1 MNFPE
6 FSLLPSL
13 VSAIGWA
20 LIHFLWQGVLIACA
34 TAFLLMLLRNARPQI
49 RYVLSCFSLFLCLL
63 LPILEVL
70 SQLNKAGAATPYSE
84 TISSSVIGGI
94 NSSQLSLVATW
105 LHSNMNWIVMW
116 WLVTVF
122 LLCVRLALGL
132 IWISGYQDDKRSSTN
147 AQWQQRLNT
156 LAHQFGL
163 QRNVVLRV
171 VHDLESPITVGFL
184 RPMVLLPAALI
195 SGMPVPLLE
204 ALLAH
209 ELAHISRFDYVVNL
223 AQNCIEMLLFFH
235 PAVWWISKTIR
246 NEREQIADDLAARI
260 LGEPRR
266 LALALQE
273 LELFQFSTPQ
283 LAQAAHGGNLM
294 SRIKRLLRPE
304 VQALNWKAALSVLGL
319 SAACLAVYAHAAVPM
334 EEKPAVKNVK
344 PAVPAEQKSA
354 NKKGAS
360 SDIVP
365 AVINFENPGC
375 KPEYPLAAL
384 QGGQIG
390 TVVLS
395 VWTTA
400 DGGISKVNVDKSSK
414 FPLLDNAVKDK
425 LLAGACKNTPGT
437 VDGKAVATVTKVQ
450 YVWKLD

>member
-20 LIHFLWQGVLIACA
+20 LIHFLWQGVLIACT
-34 TAFLLMLLRNARPQI
+34 TAFLLMLFRNARPQI

-63 LPILEVL
+63 LPFLEVL
-70 SQLNKAGAATPYSE
+70 SRINKAVGATPYSE
-84 TISSSVIGGI
+84 TISSTVIGEI
-94 NSSQLSLVATW
+94 NSSQLSFVATW
-105 LHSNMNWIVMW
+105 LHTNMNWIVFW

-122 LLCVRLALGL
+122 MLCVRLALGL
-132 IWISGYQDDKRSSTN
+132 IWISGYPDDKRSSSDV
-147 AQWQQRLNT
+147 QWQQRLNT
-156 LAHQFGL
+156 LANQFGL
-163 QRNVVLRV
+163 QRKVVLRV
-171 VHDLESPITVGFL
+171 VHDLESPITIGFL

-304 VQALNWKAALSVLGL
+304 VQAFNWKAALSVLGL
-319 SAACLAVYAHAAVPM
+319 SAAFLAVYVHAAAPV
-334 EEKPAVKNVK
+334 EEKPVVKTVK
-344 PAVPAEQKSA
+344 PVVPAEQKNA
-354 NKKGAS
+354 VKKGSS

-365 AVINFENPGC
+365 AVINFESPGC
-375 KPEYPLAAL
+375 RPEYPLAAL
-384 QGGQIG
+384 QGGQVG

-395 VWTTA
+395 VWTAA
-400 DGGISKVNVDKSSK
+400 DGGISKVSVDKSSK
-414 FPLLDNAVKDK
+414 FPLLDNAVRDK
-425 LLAGACKNTPGT
+425 LLAGACKNKPGT
-437 VDGKAVATVTKVQ
+437 LDGKAVATTTMVQ

>member
-1 MNFPE
+1 MNFSDSS
-6 FSLLPSL
+6 FLPSL

-20 LIHFLWQGVLIACA
+20 LIHFLWQGLLIACA
-34 TAFLLMLLRNARPQI
+34 TAFLLMVLRNTRPQL
-49 RYVLSCFSLFLCLL
+49 RYLLSCFSLLLCML
-63 LPILEVL
+63 LPLREVF
-70 SQLNKAGAATPYSE
+70 SRLNNEGGVTPYSE
-84 TISSSVIGGI
+84 AIFASVNRGI
-94 NSSQLSLVATW
+94 NSPELSLVATW
-105 LHSNMNWIVMW
+105 LHANMNWIVMW
-116 WLVTVF
+116 WLVTVV

-132 IWISGYQDDKRSSTN
+132 IWISGYHDDKRSSFD
-147 AQWQQRLNT
+147 AQWQQRLT
-156 LAHQFGL
+156 SLAQQFGL

-184 RPMVLLPAALI
+184 RPMVLLPAALV

-209 ELAHISRFDYVVNL
+209 ELAHISRFDYAVNL
-223 AQNCIEMLLFFH
+223 AQNCVEMLLFFH

-319 SAACLAVYAHAAVPM
+319 SAACLAVYAHAAVPA
-334 EEKPAVKNVK
+334 EEKPVLKTVKA
-344 PAVPAEQKSA
+344 AVPLEQKSA
-354 NKKGAS
+354 KKRGS
-360 SDIVP
+360 SNDVVQ
-365 AVINFENPGC
+365 AVINFEDTGC
-375 KPEYPLAAL
+375 RPEYPREAL
-384 QGGQIG
+384 RYEQTG

-395 VWTTA
+395 LRTTA
-400 DGGISKVNVDKSSK
+400 DGGISRAHIDKSSK
-414 FPLLDNAVKDK
+414 FPLLDNAVRDK
-425 LLAGACKNTPGT
+425 LLSGTCKNKPGT
-437 VDGKAVATVTKVQ
+437 VDGKAVASTITVQ

>member
-6 FSLLPSL
+6 FPILPSL

-20 LIHFLWQGVLIACA
+20 LIHFLWQGVLIASA
-34 TAFLLMLLRNARPQI
+34 TAFVLMLLRNARPQL
-49 RYVLSCFSLFLCLL
+49 RYALSCFSLVLCLL
-63 LPILEVL
+63 LPLWEVL
-70 SQLNKAGAATPYSE
+70 SRLNNASGATPYSE
-84 TISSSVIGGI
+84 TIFSSVNGGI

-132 IWISGYQDDKRSSTN
+132 IWISGYQDDKRSSFD

-163 QRNVVLRV
+163 QRQVVLRV
-171 VHDLESPITVGFL
+171 VHDIESPITVGFL

-223 AQNCIEMLLFFH
+223 VQNCIEMLLFFH

-304 VQALNWKAALSVLGL
+304 VQALNWKAALSVVGL
-319 SAACLAVYAHAAVPM
+319 SAACLAMYAHAAVPM
-334 EEKPAVKNVK
+334 EEKPSVKNVK
-344 PAVPAEQKSA
+344 PSVSLEQK
-354 NKKGAS
+354 NVRKKGIP
-360 SDIVP
+360 SDIVS
-365 AVINFENPGC
+365 AVINFESPGC
-375 KPEYPLAAL
+375 RPEYPREAL
-384 QGGQIG
+384 RYEQTG

-395 VWTTA
+395 VSTTA
-400 DGGISKVNVDKSSK
+400 NGAISKVDIDKSSN
-414 FPLLDNAVKDK
+414 FPLLDNSVRDK
-425 LLAGACKNTPGT
+425 LLSGTCKNKPGT
-437 VDGKAVATVTKVQ
+437 LNGKTVATTTKVQ

>member
-20 LIHFLWQGVLIACA
+20 LIHFLWQGLLIACA

-63 LPILEVL
+63 LPLLEVL
-70 SQLNKAGAATPYSE
+70 GQLNKAVGATPYSE
-84 TISSSVIGGI
+84 TISSAVIGGI
-94 NSSQLSLVATW
+94 NNSQLSLVATW
-105 LHSNMNWIVMW
+105 LHANMDWIVLW

-132 IWISGYQDDKRSSTN
+132 IWISGYQDDKRSSFD
-147 AQWQQRLNT
+147 AQWQQRLTT
-156 LAHQFGL
+156 LAQQFGL
-163 QRNVVLRV
+163 QRHVGLRV
-171 VHDLESPITVGFL
+171 VADLESPITVGFL

-283 LAQAAHGGNLM
+283 LALAAHGGNLM

-304 VQALNWKAALSVLGL
+304 VHALNWKAALSVVSL
-319 SAACLAVYAHAAVPM
+319 SAACLAVYAHAAVPL
-334 EEKPAVKNVK
+334 EEKKVKKEKVT
-344 PAVPAEQKSA
+344 
-354 NKKGAS
+354 
-360 SDIVP
+360 VP
-365 AVINFENPGC
+365 AVIDFSQPGC
-375 KPEYPLAAL
+375 TPEYPHVAMQ
-384 QGGQIG
+384 QGQMG
-390 TVVLS
+390 TVILS
-395 VWTTA
+395 VLTA
-400 DGGISKVNVDKSSK
+400 VDGSITQVKIDKSSN
-414 FPLLDNAVKDK
+414 FELLDYAVRGT
-425 LLAGACKNTPGT
+425 LLSGACKNKPGT
-437 VDGKAVATVTKVQ
+437 VNGVAHETWTKVQ